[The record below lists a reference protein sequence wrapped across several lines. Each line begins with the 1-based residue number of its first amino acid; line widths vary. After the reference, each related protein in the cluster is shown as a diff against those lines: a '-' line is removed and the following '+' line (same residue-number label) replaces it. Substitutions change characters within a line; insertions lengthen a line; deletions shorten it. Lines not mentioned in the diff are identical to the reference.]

1 MGIKSLRELQFEWK
15 GKVLILSDI
24 HYPYCDMNQINEI
37 ILNEKPSLII
47 LLGDIITK
55 NKKDYITFMNS
66 LAVRRNVIYVRGDDD
81 KLKGDVDIVRLRI
94 NNRSFTLLHGHQYFK
109 QNIEYNLAKFL
120 KKINSKI
127 PPLLFCLAFRLF
139 LRTNDCLILGH
150 SHVLAY
156 FRSLNCANAG
166 TLSNIENLYNDKGYI
181 TIDERGNI
189 ELHRI

>member
-1 MGIKSLRELQFEWK
+1 MGIKSLRELQFDWK

-94 NNRSFTLLHGHQYFK
+94 NNHSFTLLHGHQYFK
-109 QNIEYNLAKFL
+109 HNTEYNLAKFL

-139 LRTNDCLILGH
+139 LRTNDSLILGH
-150 SHVLAY
+150 SHVL
-156 FRSLNCANAG
+156 
-166 TLSNIENLYNDKGYI
+166 
-181 TIDERGNI
+181 
-189 ELHRI
+189 